1 MYVLTRGKMLLLL
14 LLIASSWGLAL
25 FSFTYYR
32 ERAGQAPIS
41 QPYRTDYS
49 SYLTEIQ
56 SGAIKLP
63 APTTIGVM
71 SVEEAI
77 WRRRSKREYL
87 DKPLEAAQLSQ
98 LLWASQGITE
108 SRWGLRAAPSAGAT
122 YPLEVYVVVGER
134 GVKGLGAGIYRY
146 RPKDHTIVLVAS
158 GDSRSELSAASLDQ
172 PWVAKAPIV
181 IVIAAVYERT
191 TRVYGSRGIRY
202 VDMEA
207 GHVGQNIYLIAT
219 SMGLGAVVVGAFHD
233 ERIQQVLRLPKDEA
247 PLYVIPVGYPKD

>member
-1 MYVLTRGKMLLLL
+1 MLF
-14 LLIASSWGLAL
+14 LLILIVSSWGLAL
-25 FSFTYYR
+25 FSFIYYR
-32 ERAGQAPIS
+32 ERASQVPIS

-49 SYLTEIQ
+49 THLSEVQPGT
-56 SGAIKLP
+56 IKLP
-63 APTTIGVM
+63 GPTTVGTM

-77 WRRRSKREYL
+77 SRRRSKREYL

-108 SRWGLRAAPSAGAT
+108 SRWGLRTAPSAGGT

-134 GVKGLGAGIYRY
+134 GVRGLAAGIYRY
-146 RPKDHTIVLVAS
+146 RPKDHAIVLIAS
-158 GDSRSELSAASLDQ
+158 GDSRAELSAASLNQ

-181 IVIAAVYERT
+181 IVISAVYERT

-207 GHVGQNIYLIAT
+207 GHVGQNVYLIAT
-219 SMGLGAVVVGAFHD
+219 GMGLGAVVVGAFHD
-233 ERIQQVLRLPKDEA
+233 EQIQQVLRLPKDEA

>member
-14 LLIASSWGLAL
+14 LLLASSWGLAL

-32 ERAGQAPIS
+32 ERAGQTPIS

-49 SYLTEIQ
+49 SDLSEVQPGT
-56 SGAIKLP
+56 IKLP
-63 APTTIGVM
+63 APTAIGMM

-77 WRRRSKREYL
+77 SRRRSKREYL
-87 DKPLEAAQLSQ
+87 DKPLEAAQLGQ

-108 SRWGLRAAPSAGAT
+108 PRWGLRAAPSAGGT

-134 GVKGLGAGIYRY
+134 GVRGLAAGIYRY
-146 RPKDHTIVLVAS
+146 RPKDHAIVLVAS
-158 GDSRSELSAASLDQ
+158 GDSRSELSAASLNQ

-202 VDMEA
+202 VDMEV
-207 GHVGQNIYLIAT
+207 GHVGQNVYLIAT

-233 ERIQQVLRLPKDEA
+233 EQIQQVLRLPKDEA